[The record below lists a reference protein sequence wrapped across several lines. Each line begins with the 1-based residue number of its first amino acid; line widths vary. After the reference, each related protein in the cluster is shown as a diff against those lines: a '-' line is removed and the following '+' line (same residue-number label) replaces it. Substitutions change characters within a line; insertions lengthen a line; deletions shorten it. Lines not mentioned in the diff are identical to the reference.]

1 MPLRFATPADLTAS
15 HDGACFGGKALGL
28 AALAA
33 AGVRVPPF
41 FAVEA
46 STALPATWSAADRA
60 EFLRRAAD
68 VLSLGRLAVRSSAL
82 GEDGAARS
90 FAGLFETVL
99 GVSSAPS
106 ALDAATRCIASGA
119 ASRATTYAGASTALP
134 VGLVCQ
140 LQVEARSAG
149 VCFTRDPS
157 GRDGA
162 VVIEAIRGTG
172 DALVSGAA
180 DPERWRV
187 YRTGLGGWEARR
199 EGTSRDALSADEAI
213 GAAREAFDLASRL
226 GRPLDLEWARDARG
240 ALWWLQARPI
250 TASATPPAVVI
261 ERSCPD
267 ADDGPVTVWG
277 NWNIRE
283 TMPDPLTPLSW
294 TIWREVF
301 LRLML
306 RATMDLPARSP
317 LYRPLAALD
326 RVNGRVYWNMN
337 CLAAIPGFGWLSR
350 KALWFIDEEAYR
362 LLTPLYDAGV
372 IRPRK
377 LPGPRLALLG
387 AMFAAQA
394 KSLVS
399 VFESLSSKRT
409 TQRLEAF
416 GAAERAPLS
425 RPVASYTD
433 AALID
438 EIMHLDGPAGRPLIG
453 VMNVMGFAMAYFTLA
468 RLALRRHPDAVRL
481 LVAGLTGN
489 PTTQISL
496 GIDALVDAAR
506 PIAGRFA
513 EAGSARELVARLRDD
528 EAGRAWTARLDLFLD
543 RFGQR
548 CPKEFDFASPRW
560 VEDPTMI
567 VELVRAGLRTGAS
580 EGASARLARLARER
594 ASAIDRAVAAS
605 PWWTR
610 GALRFLVRKV
620 EEYMPLRESPK
631 HHLMVAFLRM
641 RRAATEL
648 GARLTARG
656 ILAAEEEVFFLE
668 LPELSAI
675 AHGAAPPADLA
686 TRIATRRAE
695 LARFEREPGP
705 DNVRSDGVPVED
717 PSPAPDDT
725 DVLRGTPVS
734 GGRATGPA
742 RLLRTPD
749 PTLFQ
754 DGDVLVVAFADPGWT
769 PLFPRAG
776 AIVMEV
782 GGMMCHAAVVAR
794 EMGVPSVF
802 GVRHAMK
809 SIREGDII
817 TVDGERGTVERATPA
832 GPGGN

>member
-90 FAGLFETVL
+90 FAGVFETVL
-99 GVSSAPS
+99 GVSSAPA
-106 ALDAATRCIASGA
+106 ALDAASRCIASGA

-172 DALVSGAA
+172 DVLVSGAT

-199 EGTSRDALSADEAI
+199 EGASQEALSADEAI
-213 GAAREAFDLASRL
+213 AAAREALDLAARF

-387 AMFAAQA
+387 AMLAAQA

-433 AALID
+433 AGLGVHAAARGAEAPPDGRLPPDAPRGDGAGGAARGARHPRRGGGGLLPRAARAFGHRARRGAAGRSCDPDRHAARGARSVRARARPGQRALGRRAGR
-438 EIMHLDGPAGRPLIG
+438 GPLSRAGRP
-453 VMNVMGFAMAYFTLA
+453 TPPS
-468 RLALRRHPDAVRL
+468 RD
-481 LVAGLTGN
+481 AGLG
-489 PTTQISL
+489 
-496 GIDALVDAAR
+496 R
-506 PIAGRFA
+506 P
-513 EAGSARELVARLRDD
+513 RD
-528 EAGRAWTARLDLFLD
+528 
-543 RFGQR
+543 
-548 CPKEFDFASPRW
+548 
-560 VEDPTMI
+560 
-567 VELVRAGLRTGAS
+567 GA
-580 EGASARLARLARER
+580 
-594 ASAIDRAVAAS
+594 
-605 PWWTR
+605 
-610 GALRFLVRKV
+610 
-620 EEYMPLRESPK
+620 
-631 HHLMVAFLRM
+631 
-641 RRAATEL
+641 
-648 GARLTARG
+648 
-656 ILAAEEEVFFLE
+656 
-668 LPELSAI
+668 
-675 AHGAAPPADLA
+675 GAAPPHPRPDALPGRGRPRRRLRRPGLDAPLPSRGGDRHGGRRDDVPRGGGRARDGGAVGVRRA
-686 TRIATRRAE
+686 TCDEVDSRGRHHHRRRRARDGRARYACGPRRELTRRARTS
-695 LARFEREPGP
+695 ASNGFERKPTSPNSAGIC
-705 DNVRSDGVPVED
+705 DGSND
-717 PSPAPDDT
+717 PE
-725 DVLRGTPVS
+725 
-734 GGRATGPA
+734 
-742 RLLRTPD
+742 RT
-749 PTLFQ
+749 
-754 DGDVLVVAFADPGWT
+754 
-769 PLFPRAG
+769 R
-776 AIVMEV
+776 
-782 GGMMCHAAVVAR
+782 
-794 EMGVPSVF
+794 
-802 GVRHAMK
+802 
-809 SIREGDII
+809 IRICG
-817 TVDGERGTVERATPA
+817 
-832 GPGGN
+832 